1 MRSAIAIAVLVT
13 ALAVPAATQG
23 QEFER
28 AVIDSFDGPDERP
41 FGVDWV
47 QDLGVMYLV
56 DEWTSQLYSVTP
68 EGQATLLFNIIDS
81 LGIEPGPDAGNAV
94 CYVPGSGAREASIF
108 IGDYGG
114 ATGFPYHDAV
124 YEFTLDG
131 SLLNNWDVDAQ
142 CGSGGL
148 SGLAHDGTDF
158 WLNCGYYIVKCD
170 GDFNALDSFVN
181 PGAGGIA
188 TQGGLDYDTVLDLLY
203 VIQYYPGDVYV
214 VNPSDYST
222 LGSFPAPTEDAC
234 GMTIGR
240 PIEGRGRSLWTTSR
254 ATGRVYEIEDEY
266 GTPVLTMSWGTVKAL
281 YR

>member
-1 MRSAIAIAVLVT
+1 MRSAIAAV
-13 ALAVPAATQG
+13 ALAVMLAAPAVTAA
-23 QEFER
+23 QEFQR
-28 AVIDSFDGPDERP
+28 AVIDSFDGPDDRP

-68 EGQATLLFNIIDS
+68 EGSATLLFNIIDS
-81 LGIEPGPDAGNAV
+81 LGVEPGPDAGNAV
-94 CYVPGSGAREASIF
+94 CYVPGSGEREASIF

-114 ATGFPYHDAV
+114 ATGFPYHDTV
-124 YEFTLDG
+124 YEFTLG
-131 SLLNNWDVDAQ
+131 GTLLNTWNVNTQ

-170 GDFNALDSFVN
+170 AGFNVLDSFVN
-181 PGAGGIA
+181 PGAGGLA
-188 TQGGLDYDTVLDLLY
+188 TQGGLDYHPVLDVLY

-214 VNPSDYST
+214 IDPSDYST
-222 LGSFPAPTEDAC
+222 LDSFPAPTEDAC
-234 GMTIGR
+234 GLTIGR
-240 PIEGRGRSLWTTSR
+240 PIGGRGRSLWTTSR
-254 ATGRVYEIEDEY
+254 ATGRVYEIEDTY
-266 GTPVLTMSWGTVKAL
+266 DTPVETTSWGTVKSL